1 MKVLLDECVT
11 KRLKPRLKD
20 LEVYTVVEMGW
31 SGMKNGKLLSQ
42 CVSNHFDILLTIDK
56 NMMFQQN
63 LENHPVTIVVLN
75 SLTSKLEELILFIPS
90 FSKQMNHFEKNKAY
104 IIDK

>member
-1 MKVLLDECVT
+1 
-11 KRLKPRLKD
+11 
-20 LEVYTVVEMGW
+20 
-31 SGMKNGKLLSQ
+31 
-42 CVSNHFDILLTIDK
+42 
-56 NMMFQQN
+56 MFQQN

-90 FSKQMNHFEKNKAY
+90 FSKQINHFEKNKAY